1 MLTIYRRH
9 LKGCHQTSVTYRRCK
24 CPIHVR
30 GTVNGQ
36 RIKRQSLDLVNWE
49 KAQEKV
55 RRWEALG
62 QVDRES
68 LSNLPSPSGSLTRT
82 EFPAQ
87 VQRTQLTTID
97 YAVQRYFQDL
107 EDRRLAYSTIRK
119 DRIIIERQLS
129 AFCQSRGLRYLEE
142 LDVEQIAD
150 LRSSWKNSGN
160 TCSKKLDRVRTF
172 FRFCR
177 SRKWVA
183 ENPAEGI
190 SAPSFR
196 DRPTLPFS
204 KGEMDS
210 ILAACDTFPSSHR
223 KTGGQNAKRLR
234 AFVLLL
240 RYSGLRIGDALRLTD
255 DPAPIK
261 VGSRLIIPPHI
272 IAHRIFLY
280 TQKTGTNVYVPLPP
294 EFFEALNDVEKLSQ
308 RYYFWSGNGKM
319 DTRIGNFERTL
330 KSLFA
335 RAGIVS
341 GHAHRF
347 RDTFAVELLIKG
359 VPMDAVSILLGHS
372 SIKIT
377 EKHYA
382 PWVKARQEQ
391 LEQHVMKTWDSPKEQ
406 LTKFPTVRAT
416 AKS

>member
-9 LKGCHQTSVTYRRCK
+9 LQSCQQTSVTYRRCK

-30 GTVNGQ
+30 GTLNRQ
-36 RIKRQSLDLVNWE
+36 KIRRQSLDLINWE

-55 RRWEALG
+55 RQWEAQG
-62 QVDRES
+62 YIDREPPP
-68 LSNLPSPSGSLTRT
+68 NSPASSSSS
-82 EFPAQ
+82 PATDCPTDA
-87 VQRTQLTTID
+87 VAAQLATID
-97 YAVQRYFQDL
+97 HAVQRYFQDL
-107 EDRRLAYSTIRK
+107 VDRGLAYSTIRK

-142 LDVEQIAD
+142 LEVDQIAD
-150 LRSSWKNSGN
+150 FRSSWKNSAN
-160 TCSKKLDRVRTF
+160 TGSKKLERVRTF

-177 SRKWVA
+177 SRKWIN
-183 ENPAEGI
+183 ENPAEGV
-190 SAPSFR
+190 SGPKFR

-204 KGEMDS
+204 KDEFEN
-210 ILAACDTFPSSHR
+210 ILKACDNFHSSH
-223 KTGGQNAKRLR
+223 KSNGGKNAKRLR

-255 DPAPIK
+255 DPVPIK
-261 VGSRLIIPPHI
+261 AGSRLIVPPHI
-272 IAHRIFLY
+272 IGHRIFLY
-280 TQKTGTNVYVPLPP
+280 TQKTGTNVYVPMPP
-294 EFFEALNDVEKLSQ
+294 EFFEALNEVEKLSQ

-319 DTRIGNFERTL
+319 ETRIGNFERTL
-330 KSLFA
+330 KSMFA
-335 RAGIVS
+335 KAGIAN

-347 RDTFAVELLIKG
+347 RDTFAVELLLKG
-359 VPMDAVSILLGHS
+359 VPMDVVSVLLGHS

-391 LEQHVMKTWDSPKEQ
+391 LEQHVMKTWDSP
-406 LTKFPTVRAT
+406 
-416 AKS
+416 

>member
-9 LKGCHQTSVTYRRCK
+9 LQSCQQTSVTYRRCK

-30 GTVNGQ
+30 GTLNRQ
-36 RIKRQSLDLVNWE
+36 KIRRQSLDLINWE
-49 KAQEKV
+49 KAQEKI
-55 RRWEALG
+55 RQWEAQG
-62 QVDRES
+62 YIDRE
-68 LSNLPSPSGSLTRT
+68 LPPNSPATSSS
-82 EFPAQ
+82 PADYP
-87 VQRTQLTTID
+87 TNAIAAQLPTID

-107 EDRRLAYSTIRK
+107 VDRGLAYSTIRK

-142 LDVEQIAD
+142 LEVGQIAD
-150 LRSSWKNSGN
+150 FRSSWKNSAN
-160 TCSKKLDRVRTF
+160 TGSKKLERVRTF

-177 SRKWVA
+177 SRKWIK

-190 SAPSFR
+190 SGPKFR

-204 KGEMDS
+204 KDELEN
-210 ILAACDTFPSSHR
+210 ILKACDNFPSSP
-223 KTGGQNAKRLR
+223 KSTGGKNAKRLR

-255 DPAPIK
+255 DPVPIK
-261 VGSRLIIPPHI
+261 AGSRLIVPPHI
-272 IAHRIFLY
+272 IGHRIFLY
-280 TQKTGTNVYVPLPP
+280 TQKTGTNVYVPMPP
-294 EFFEALNDVEKLSQ
+294 EFFEALNEVEKLSQ

-319 DTRIGNFERTL
+319 ETRIGNFERTL
-330 KSLFA
+330 KSMFA
-335 RAGIVS
+335 KAGIAN

-347 RDTFAVELLIKG
+347 RDTFAVELLLKG
-359 VPMDAVSILLGHS
+359 VPMDMVSVLLGHS

-391 LEQHVMKTWDSPKEQ
+391 LEQHVMKTWDSRKEK
-406 LTKFPTVRAT
+406 LVRFSRTGTTTK
-416 AKS
+416 S